1 MSENNNIMLE
11 VQDLTIRFGGLVAV
25 NAVNFQVEK
34 GSIFGLIG
42 PNGAG
47 KTTLFNMISGVYKP
61 TSGKV
66 IFDGKEIQGKPAYK
80 VNSLGIART
89 YQNINLFKKMSVL
102 ENVMVGCHSRT
113 KSGLFSSIFR
123 TPAQRREEKAVV
135 EKCRDILEFM
145 DLGDKADFLASNLS
159 YGEQRRLEISRALA
173 SDPKM
178 ILLDEPAAGMN
189 GAEKEELQR
198 TIRKIADKGITVL
211 LVEHD
216 MKLVMNVTHQ
226 ICVISFGKRIG
237 YGTPEEIQ
245 QNPDVIEAY
254 LGGGLDV

>member
-1 MSENNNIMLE
+1 MSEKNEIMLE

-25 NAVNFQVEK
+25 NSVNFQVQK

-47 KTTLFNMISGVYKP
+47 KTTLFNMVSGVYKP
-61 TSGKV
+61 TSGK
-66 IFDGKEIQGKPAYK
+66 ILFDGQEIQGKPPHK

-89 YQNINLFKKMSVL
+89 YQNINLFKKMTVL

-113 KSGLFSSIFR
+113 KAGLFSSILR
-123 TPAQRREEKAVV
+123 TPAQRKEEHAVV
-135 EKCRDILEFM
+135 EKSRDILEFM
-145 DLGDKADFLASNLS
+145 ELGDKEGFLAANLS

-178 ILLDEPAAGMN
+178 LLLDEPAAGMN
-189 GAEKEELQR
+189 GAEKEELQQ
-198 TIRKIADKGITVL
+198 TIRKIVDKGITVL

-216 MKLVMNVTHQ
+216 MKLVMKVTEQ

-237 YGTPEEIQ
+237 YGTPQEIQ